1 MEEKNMISD
10 FFHYD
15 FLLYALIG
23 SLFLSLTCGLI
34 SPLLIARKNAFIG
47 SAISHS
53 TLLGLS
59 IALSIFTA
67 GQNFSIF
74 LFTLFVTLL
83 CTLFLARSTF
93 KEHLPSDSMIG
104 IFYTSTM
111 ALGILIHSLFAKNKS
126 DLLNFLFGNIL
137 LLNNQDM
144 LIAACLLIL
153 TAFIIFIPFYK
164 WLYLT
169 FDEEGAI
176 TSGINARFFHYV
188 FFILLTLVI
197 VTSIKLA
204 GTILIETFLL
214 VPGFFSLKF
223 AKNIKQTF
231 IYSVLF
237 SCFFAFLGLV
247 IANAYGLPSGATLAV
262 VQFSALIISI
272 MIKKLYD
279 LRIRGSHEYGNKNS

>member
-1 MEEKNMISD
+1 MILISSLKD

-15 FLLYALIG
+15 FLIYALIG
-23 SLFLSLTCGLI
+23 ALFLSITCGII

-59 IALSIFTA
+59 IALSIFSA
-67 GQNFSIF
+67 GESLYIF
-74 LFTLFVTLL
+74 VFTLIITLL
-83 CTLFLARSTF
+83 CTFFLARSTF

-126 DLLNFLFGNIL
+126 DLINFLFGNIL

-144 LIAACLLIL
+144 ILSLLLLLI
-153 TAFIIFIPFYK
+153 TALVIFIPIYK

-176 TSGINARFFHYV
+176 TSGINAKLFHYL

-204 GTILIETFLL
+204 GAILIETFLL
-214 VPGFFSLKF
+214 IPGFFSLKF
-223 AKNIKQTF
+223 AKNIKETF
-231 IYSVLF
+231 MYSILF
-237 SCFFAFLGLV
+237 SAILAILGLI

-262 VQFSALIISI
+262 VQFSALLLAI
-272 MIKKLYD
+272 MLKK
-279 LRIRGSHEYGNKNS
+279 IRGKYENSK

>member
-1 MEEKNMISD
+1 MMILFTSLSD
-10 FFHYD
+10 FIHYD
-15 FLLYALIG
+15 FLIYALIG
-23 SLFLSLTCGLI
+23 SLLLSITCGII

-59 IALSIFTA
+59 IALSLFSA
-67 GQNFSIF
+67 GQDLYVF
-74 LFTLFVTLL
+74 LFTLATTLL

-93 KEHLPSDSMIG
+93 KENLPTDSMIG

-137 LLNNQDM
+137 LLNPADM
-144 LIAACLLIL
+144 ILSAGLLLVTIL
-153 TAFIIFIPFYK
+153 LIFIPFYK

-176 TSGINARFFHYV
+176 TSGINAKFYHYI

-214 VPGFFSLKF
+214 IPGFFSLKF

-231 IYSVLF
+231 LYSVLF
-237 SCFFAFLGLV
+237 SSAFAFLGLI

-262 VQFSALIISI
+262 VQFSALIISLL
-272 MIKKLYD
+272 IKHIYQLT
-279 LRIRGSHEYGNKNS
+279 LRGQYENS

>member
-1 MEEKNMISD
+1 MTTLFSSLSD
-10 FFHYD
+10 FIHYE
-15 FLLYALIG
+15 FLIYALLG
-23 SLFLSLTCGLI
+23 SLLLSITCGII

-59 IALSIFTA
+59 IALSLFQA
-67 GQNFSIF
+67 QQNLYIF
-74 LFTLFVTLL
+74 LFTLTITLL

-93 KEHLPSDSMIG
+93 KEHLPTDSMIG

-111 ALGILIHSLFAKNKS
+111 ALGILIHSLFAKNKG

-137 LLNNQDM
+137 LLNPEDM
-144 LIAACLLIL
+144 LLSLALLVL
-153 TAFIIFIPFYK
+153 TIFIIFIPFYK

-176 TSGINARFFHYV
+176 TSGINAKLYHYF
-188 FFILLTLVI
+188 FFILLTLII

-214 VPGFFSLKF
+214 IPGFFSLKF

-231 IYSVLF
+231 IYSILF
-237 SCFFAFLGLV
+237 SSIFAFIGLI

-262 VQFSALIISI
+262 VQFSALLLSI
-272 MIKKLYD
+272 LLKIVYD
-279 LRIRGSHEYGNKNS
+279 LTLRGNHEIS

>member
-1 MEEKNMISD
+1 MITLFTSLND
-10 FFHYD
+10 FIHYD
-15 FLLYALIG
+15 FLIYALIG
-23 SLFLSLTCGLI
+23 SLFLSITCGII

-59 IALSIFTA
+59 IALSIFSVQ
-67 GQNFSIF
+67 QNLQVF
-74 LFTLFVTLL
+74 LFTLITTLL
-83 CTLFLARSTF
+83 CTLILARSTF
-93 KEHLPSDSMIG
+93 KEHLPTDSMIG

-137 LLNNQDM
+137 LLTTEDM
-144 LIAACLLIL
+144 ILSCCLLIITVL
-153 TAFIIFIPFYK
+153 IIFIPIYK

-176 TSGINARFFHYV
+176 TSGINAKLYHYI
-188 FFILLTLVI
+188 FFILLTFVI

-214 VPGFFSLKF
+214 IPGFFSLKF

-231 IYSVLF
+231 IYSILF
-237 SCFFAFLGLV
+237 SASLAFIGLI

-262 VQFSALIISI
+262 VQFLALMISI
-272 MIKKLYD
+272 ILKKLYD
-279 LRIRGSHEYGNKNS
+279 VLIRGKRENS

>member
-1 MEEKNMISD
+1 MSTLFSSLQD
-10 FFHYD
+10 FLEYD
-15 FLLYALIG
+15 FLIFALAG
-23 SLFLSLTCGLI
+23 SFFLSLTCGLI

-59 IALSIFTA
+59 IALSIFSV
-67 GQNFSIF
+67 GQNFYVF
-74 LFTLFVTLL
+74 LFTLFTTLL
-83 CTLFLARSTF
+83 CTLFLARSTY
-93 KEHLPSDSMIG
+93 KEHLPTDSMIG

-137 LLNNQDM
+137 LLNSQDM
-144 LIAACLLIL
+144 IISCCLLLL
-153 TAFIIFIPFYK
+153 TALIIFVPFYK

-169 FDEEGAI
+169 FDEEGAV
-176 TSGINARFFHYV
+176 TSGINAKFFHYV

-231 IYSVLF
+231 FYSILF

-262 VQFSALIISI
+262 VQFCALIIAI
-272 MIKKLYD
+272 MIKKIFD
-279 LRIRGSHEYGNKNS
+279 LSLRSKHENSH